1 MDISIIVNIILC
13 VLSFILAVIS
23 VVTVVITLR
32 QNSKMIENSTR
43 PYVVIYPATTNFQSP
58 NYYLCVKNF
67 GQSGATV
74 TSFSCDYD
82 LKNCSYD
89 ENHVPFSHLEGT
101 FLAPGQSYV
110 ASVDPKKIFHD
121 VPHCLNF
128 SISYIANR
136 KKYSDSFSV
145 NIEADSDLVHIRA
158 NTDGKEL
165 RTISY
170 ALQDITEKL
179 L

>member
-1 MDISIIVNIILC
+1 MNPSVIVNIILC
-13 VLSFILAVIS
+13 ILSFVLAVIS

-32 QNSKMIENSTR
+32 QNSKMIDNSTR

-67 GQSGATV
+67 GKSGATV
-74 TSFSCDYD
+74 KSFSCDYD

-89 ENHVPFSHLEGT
+89 EDHVPFAHLKGT
-101 FLAPGQSYV
+101 FLAPGQSYI
-110 ASVDPKKIFHD
+110 ASVDPSKIFHE
-121 VPHCLNF
+121 VPRVLTF
-128 SISYIANR
+128 SISYEANS
-136 KKYSDSFSV
+136 KEYFDNFVV
-145 NIEADSDLVHIRA
+145 NIEADSDLLHIRA
-158 NTDGKEL
+158 NTEGKEL

>member
-1 MDISIIVNIILC
+1 MDASVIVNIILSI
-13 VLSFILAVIS
+13 LSFILAAIS
-23 VVTVVITLR
+23 VITVVITLR
-32 QNSKMIENSTR
+32 QNSKMIDNSTR

-58 NYYLCVKNF
+58 NYYICVKNF

-74 TSFSCDYD
+74 TSFTCDYE

-89 ENHVPFSHLEGT
+89 ENYIPFAHLKGT

-110 ASVDPKKIFHD
+110 ASVDPDKIFHE
-121 VPHCLNF
+121 VPKVLTF
-128 SISYIANR
+128 SISYTANG
-136 KKYSDSFSV
+136 KVYSDVFNV
-145 NIEADSDLVHIRA
+145 NIAADSDLIHIRA
-158 NTDGKEL
+158 NTTGKEL

-170 ALQDITEKL
+170 ALQDISEKL